1 MGKEKE
7 VNDNNMVEA
16 GRDVFVGQCIT
27 CHTID
32 GWRDTRALSSRMEG
46 WDKEAIMSFVPNMH
60 YAQVAMPPFMG
71 TEKEI
76 EALATYILTVLEEEK
91 EVSTK

>member
-1 MGKEKE
+1 
-7 VNDNNMVEA
+7 
-16 GRDVFVGQCIT
+16 
-27 CHTID
+27 
-32 GWRDTRALSSRMEG
+32 
-46 WDKEAIMSFVPNMH
+46 MH